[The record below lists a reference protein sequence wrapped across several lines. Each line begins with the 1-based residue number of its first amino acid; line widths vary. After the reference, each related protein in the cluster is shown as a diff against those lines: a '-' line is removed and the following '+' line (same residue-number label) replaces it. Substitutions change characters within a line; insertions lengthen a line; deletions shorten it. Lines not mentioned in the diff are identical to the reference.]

1 MTIRL
6 KSAALAFIVKNLAT
20 IVSDAGWQVSL
31 FHYSLEIFSQSLLA
45 GPTGWSSPPH
55 GPDHPVD
62 GQHALLLLLPLHIT
76 RPQEE
81 KKGTERLQR
90 GTPVRYAQ
98 FR

>member
-31 FHYSLEIFSQSLLA
+31 LQYSLEIFSQPLLP

-55 GPDHPVD
+55 GPNHPVD